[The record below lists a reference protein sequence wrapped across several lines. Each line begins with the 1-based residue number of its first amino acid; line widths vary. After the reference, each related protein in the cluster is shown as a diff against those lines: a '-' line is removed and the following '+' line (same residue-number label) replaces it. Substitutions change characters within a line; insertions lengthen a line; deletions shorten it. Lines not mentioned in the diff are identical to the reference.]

1 MPLFGRRKTTEPE
14 VTAPEVVSLPDAPPP
29 GPGGLR
35 SVDDHRDYLLSMVTE
50 LPPFRQQLLDVIDL
64 SICEDVVASLS
75 LPGFDNSAMDG
86 YAVRAAD
93 VERAMTTTPSCS
105 RSSARWLPVGRAS
118 HPLAPGTAM
127 KIMTG
132 APCRRARTPSSR
144 TRTPT
149 AAQWTSTIR
158 ALSEYGQHIRRAG
171 EDIAAGTVIYHV
183 GDQLGPRDIGL
194 LAAMGMDAVMVR
206 PRPRVVIVST
216 GFGARR
222 TGLSAR
228 VRPPDLRLELLPAR
242 RRLPSR
248 RSPGLPGGPGQ

>member
-1 MPLFGRRKTTEPE
+1 M
-14 VTAPEVVSLPDAPPP
+14 
-29 GPGGLR
+29 R

-64 SICEDVVASLS
+64 SICEDVVATLS

-93 VERAMTTTPSCS
+93 VNGPVTDEPVV
-105 RSSARWLPVGRAS
+105 LPVVGEVAAGWAPS

-132 APCRRARTPSSR
+132 APVPEGADAIVPYENTDRGAVDV
-144 TRTPT
+144 
-149 AAQWTSTIR
+149 TIR

-171 EDIAAGTVIYHV
+171 EDIAAGTSSITS

-206 PRPRVVIVST
+206 PRPRVVSSPRVRSSPNRAICASPSTRSTTRTPSCSPPPAGPPEPRST
-216 GFGARR
+216 G
-222 TGLSAR
+222 SAGS
-228 VRPPDLRLELLPAR
+228 VTI
-242 RRLPSR
+242 PSR
-248 RSPGLPGGPGQ
+248 SRK